1 MARQK
6 ASMWVARNFSKQNSE
21 DFCIEPRLRAVKVQ
35 AKKSN
40 FPALTKVTK
49 KDYLTIVHLQQGAWF
64 FRNKSGK
71 TGVKGKMV
79 QVHRMPAVAVTGDK
93 GRMMPLPGY
102 LFWREGAV

>member
-79 QVHRMPAVAVTGDK
+79 QVHRMPAVK
-93 GRMMPLPGY
+93 ISPENRPQKLLP
-102 LFWREGAV
+102 

>member
-21 DFCIEPRLRAVKVQ
+21 DFGIEPRLRAVKVQ

-40 FPALTKVTK
+40 FPALTKGTK
-49 KDYLTIVHLQQGAWF
+49 KDYLTIVHLQQGTWF

-79 QVHRMPAVAVTGDK
+79 QVHRMPAVK
-93 GRMMPLPGY
+93 ISPENRPQKLLP
-102 LFWREGAV
+102 